1 MRIFISK
8 FKLNVDLVLFQVKW
22 LEENCRTK
30 TNIKPQVH
38 LIDIKIINLVKDII
52 NIKVLNIT
60 KDITLVS
67 RLTVS
72 P

>member
-1 MRIFISK
+1 MGANYDPF
-8 FKLNVDLVLFQVKW
+8 LLQVKW

-38 LIDIKIINLVKDII
+38 VIDVKIIILAKDII
-52 NIKVLNIT
+52 NIKILNLT
-60 KDITLVS
+60 KDVISPS